1 MTKVKKTELGEF
13 IKKKAEEKGFESL
26 RQLAY
31 ASDVSN
37 SEISR
42 ICSGERINPSPRI
55 LQKLARA
62 LNASYEDMLDLAG
75 YLSKSKI
82 KTTLPEGIDPVKNIA
97 LLPVLGV
104 IRAGQPL
111 YAEENVIG
119 LEPVNPDFLQEGE
132 YFFLQVLGDSMIGS
146 GIRDGSFV
154 LVRKQ
159 EEINNGEVAVVMVD
173 EENATVKRVYFNDK
187 MNSITLQPDNPSFA
201 PQTYPA
207 EEIHILGKVIRAI
220 IDPNK
225 RK

>member
-1 MTKVKKTELGEF
+1 MEAKTEVGKY
-13 IKKKAEEKGFESL
+13 IEEKMKDRGFESF
-26 RQLAY
+26 RKLAEK
-31 ASDVSN
+31 ADVSN
-37 SEISR
+37 AEISR
-42 ICSGERINPSPRI
+42 ILSGERKHPNPNI
-55 LQKLARA
+55 LQKIAIA

-132 YFFLQVLGDSMIGS
+132 YFFLQAAGDSMASS
-146 GIRDGSFV
+146 GIKDGSFV

-159 EEINNGEVAVVMVD
+159 EEINNGEVAVVMVG
-173 EENATVKRVYFNDK
+173 EGNATTKRVYL
-187 MNSITLQPDNPSFA
+187 NSNNIILQSDNPSFA
-201 PQTYPA
+201 PQVCPI
-207 EEIHILGKVIRAI
+207 ENVQIIGKVIRAI
-220 IDPNK
+220 IDPNE
-225 RK
+225 R